1 MEGVRSESA
10 VDRRAFLEW
19 SARAGVGVTVM
30 LGGLGMFA
38 ACADRNRPAAD
49 QESPGR
55 RDLPT
60 TLKVG
65 VVAPMTGVG
74 QFAGDIVSRSLR
86 AAQAYIEDGG
96 LFAGTTVSYEIVDA
110 PAEQLSEATQRAY
123 SKLVADPAVIGILWC
138 TVIGLKEA
146 RAQIR
151 RDGLP
156 VIAVF
161 ADPWSEGLLY
171 PDGSERSI
179 FQYAPPDK
187 MSHHLLMR
195 YAKEDRGYA
204 SAGLLYDSTLGNMTS
219 DYFQSAADES
229 GIEIAGIEE
238 FKLFTADFGAQLQ
251 RLRQRQCQCLVVWGV
266 TDSAAAI
273 VKGLE
278 ALGADYVD
286 TPTARGPGWHP
297 HILGWA
303 GGTGSSKWAE
313 LAGEAAKTGTVA
325 TWYMGGLVAG
335 PTFPIRDWLARYLH
349 TFPTGGEDAPA
360 NCYWALLEA
369 ARRSGST
376 DRVKVVTELES
387 LRGTFAGLEFGFGER
402 HLAVTEDELV
412 IVTLERHTGPAK
424 TDPPYRLGR
433 ELGRSVPPQRPRV
446 RRTDAPRAPDARRQ
460 PTQPSRAGGGLAHA
474 GLGHDLHRQAAR
486 AARGRSRTHQRV
498 QDPLRLR
505 PTLG

>member
-1 MEGVRSESA
+1 M
-10 VDRRAFLEW
+10 DRRAFLEW

-38 ACADRNRPAAD
+38 ACADSKHQTAD
-49 QESPGR
+49 RGNPGG

-60 TLKVG
+60 ELKVG

-74 QFAGDIVSRSLR
+74 QFAGDVVSLSLR
-86 AAQAYIEDGG
+86 AAQAYIEDRG
-96 LFAGTTVSYEIVDA
+96 LFSGTTVSYEIVDA
-110 PAEQLSEATQRAY
+110 PAEQLSDATQRAY
-123 SKLVADPAVIGILWC
+123 AKFVADPAVIGILWC

-171 PDGSERSI
+171 PDGPERSI

-187 MSHHLLMR
+187 MAHELLMR
-195 YAKEDRGYA
+195 YATEDRGYA
-204 SAGLLYDSTLGNMTS
+204 SAGLLYDTTLGHMTRG
-219 DYFQSAADES
+219 YFESAADKS
-229 GIEIAGIEE
+229 GIDIAGIEE

-251 RLRQRQCQCLVVWGV
+251 RLRQERCQCLVVWGV

-273 VKGLE
+273 VKRLE
-278 ALGADYVD
+278 ALDAGYMD
-286 TPTARGPGWHP
+286 TPTARGSSWHP
-297 HILGWA
+297 QILGWA
-303 GGTGSSKWAE
+303 GGTGSPKWAE
-313 LAGEAAKTGTVA
+313 LAGDAAKTGTVA

-335 PTFPIRDWLARYLH
+335 PNYPIRDWLAKYLH
-349 TFPTGGEDAPA
+349 AFPTGGEDAPA

-369 ARRSGST
+369 ARRAGST
-376 DRVKVVTELES
+376 DRVKVVTELEH
-387 LRGTFAGLEFGFGER
+387 LRGTFAGLEFGFGEH

-412 IVTLERHTGPAK
+412 IVTVEHHTGPAK

-433 ELGRSVPPQRPRV
+433 EWEEVFLRNDPEYVG
-446 RRTDAPRAPDARRQ
+446 
-460 PTQPSRAGGGLAHA
+460 PTLLA
-474 GLGHDLHRQAAR
+474 
-486 AARGRSRTHQRV
+486 
-498 QDPLRLR
+498 R
-505 PTLG
+505 PTLAANRRSHPEEVELSLTQGWGTICTVEPPDRLGADLEPTKECKIH